1 MKQKN
6 VLKTLKQ
13 VAVIV
18 VTAGVGAIVGNAVKH
33 VTPSDT
39 GFVKKTCIGAGSLVL
54 AGMLSDK
61 AGDYTK
67 TKIDETVE
75 EVKEMFQ
82 EAEDEEVELIEEE
95 IAQEA

>member
-1 MKQKN
+1 MSQKKD
-6 VLKTLKQ
+6 VLKTIKQ

-33 VTPSDT
+33 VTPGDT

-61 AGDYTK
+61 AGDYAEQ
-67 TKIDETVE
+67 KIDETVE
-75 EVKEMFQ
+75 EAKKMFS
-82 EAEDEEVELIEEE
+82 EDEEEIELVEAE
-95 IAQEA
+95 IVQEA

>member
-1 MKQKN
+1 MKPKKD

-33 VTPSDT
+33 VTPVDT

-61 AGDYTK
+61 ASDYTE
-67 TKIDETVE
+67 TMIDETVE
-75 EVKEMFQ
+75 DVKQFLSEEEEAEIIEAEVVQ
-82 EAEDEEVELIEEE
+82 EA
-95 IAQEA
+95 